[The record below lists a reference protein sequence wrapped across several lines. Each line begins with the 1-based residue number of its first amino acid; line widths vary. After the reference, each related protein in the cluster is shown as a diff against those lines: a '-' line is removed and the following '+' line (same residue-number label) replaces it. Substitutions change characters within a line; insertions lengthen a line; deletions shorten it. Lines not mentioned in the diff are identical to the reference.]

1 MKAIT
6 INPAKQLGL
15 EKETGTLEVG
25 KKADLVVLDRDIR
38 DVDARELD
46 KLQVKETWLEEKL
59 TFRK

>member
-1 MKAIT
+1 LKAIT